1 MNTYS
6 SNKVSRG
13 KITLLGT
20 CLKTLMICLLTM
32 SFAQQAHAQYEN
44 ANSNTTKGK
53 WIVGLK
59 AAQVELSG
67 LNTDAAT
74 LEEADAFGIV
84 VGYEFNKSI
93 GRTNG
98 TASFE
103 VELLTTSDTSIE
115 QLDSSFGEY
124 NADIINAFFGYRSS
138 GQVFFKA
145 KGGISYVDAST
156 NFNVFAPGV
165 PADIQFDDFSF
176 AGGFG
181 VGVRLGKER
190 VRGIIEL
197 EYTGTT
203 GDAEVEIISLN
214 GLVNF

>member
-1 MNTYS
+1 MNTHS
-6 SNKVSRG
+6 STNLSLVRFCIKGLMVCLIG
-13 KITLLGT
+13 LG
-20 CLKTLMICLLTM
+20 L
-32 SFAQQAHAQYEN
+32 SQQVHAQFEDS
-44 ANSNTTKGK
+44 ASSTTKGK

-67 LNTDAAT
+67 LDTDAAT
-74 LEEADAFGIV
+74 FEEATAYGIV
-84 VGYEFNKSI
+84 VGYEFNQSI

-103 VELLTTSDTSIE
+103 VEVLTTEDTNIE
-115 QLDSSFGEY
+115 GLDSSFGEY
-124 NADIINAFFGYRSS
+124 NADIVNAFFAYRSS
-138 GQVFFKA
+138 GKVFFKA
-145 KGGISYVDAST
+145 KGGISYVDAAT
-156 NFNVFAPGV
+156 NFNIFSPGT
-165 PADIQFDDFSF
+165 PAEIQFDDFSF

-197 EYTGTT
+197 EVT
-203 GDAEVEIISLN
+203 GDTGEAETNTIALN